1 MRVVELANP
10 IRILKKD
17 WASEYLMNRKQ
28 KEDLIIRLHNK
39 GKSWNH
45 IMKKAKVSPNT
56 IDKVLAN
63 DEESRAFALFDK
75 ELLPTQVKNE
85 LGIPPENAEK
95 HYLAHKKLVH
105 LVDLSSVY
113 YGLGDRLPD
122 FLDFYNSARLCNISP
137 DNMAFALNLA
147 KNIEFMKQEILNL
160 QTNVQNIRNVSAQEA
175 ANLDE
180 NRRQSGIAVDNL
192 QKLKTELELV
202 SSAVDKIKNTSD
214 FQVLEHLIHDAVNS
228 LSGEQYFLAEV
239 ALIAVMR
246 KIQVDPTLI
255 PLLQFPFPDK
265 LDTTEHAEYH
275 QFTLINL
282 MSKVTKFLPT
292 FLEEMTQMIGNKV
305 LQEIPNLHTI
315 SDSNSRTPDQS
326 DNEMTHMSRSE
337 GQIILQSQEDFEV
350 TKAVSIPRDEKI
362 DKLAKISIEA
372 ILIFHQYA
380 NLYNSMDDWWYGF

>member
-1 MRVVELANP
+1 MVELANP

-17 WASEYLMNRKQ
+17 WASEYLMNRKE
-28 KEDLIIRLHNK
+28 KEDLIIRLHNE
-39 GKSWNH
+39 GKTWNY

-56 IDKVLAN
+56 IDKVMAN
-63 DEESRAFALFDK
+63 DEESRAFAIFEEKLS
-75 ELLPTQVKNE
+75 PMQVKIE

-95 HYLAHKKLVH
+95 HYLAYEKLVR

-113 YGLGDRLPD
+113 YSLGDRLPD

-160 QTNVQNIRNVSAQEA
+160 QTNVQNTRNVSAQVA

-202 SSAVDKIKNTSD
+202 SSAVDKIRNTSD

-228 LSGEQYFLAEV
+228 LSGEQYFLVEV

-265 LDTTEHAEYH
+265 LDTTEHTEFH
-275 QFTLINL
+275 EFTLINL

-315 SDSNSRTPDQS
+315 SESNSRTLDQS
-326 DNEMTHMSRSE
+326 DNEMAHMSRSE

-362 DKLAKISIEA
+362 DKSAKISIEA

-380 NLYNSMDDWWYGF
+380 NLYNSMDDWWY

>member
-17 WASEYLMNRKQ
+17 WASEYLMNRKE
-28 KEDLIIRLHNK
+28 KEDLIIRLHNE
-39 GKSWNH
+39 GKSWNY

-63 DEESRAFALFDK
+63 DEESRAFALFEK
-75 ELLPTQVKNE
+75 KLSPMQVKIE

-95 HYLAHKKLVH
+95 HYLAYKKLVH

-113 YGLGDRLPD
+113 YSLGDRLPD

-160 QTNVQNIRNVSAQEA
+160 QTNVQNTRNVSAQEA

-214 FQVLEHLIHDAVNS
+214 FQVLEHLIHDTVNS
-228 LSGEQYFLAEV
+228 LSGEQYFLVEV

-315 SDSNSRTPDQS
+315 SESNSRTLDQS

-362 DKLAKISIEA
+362 DKSAKISIEA

-380 NLYNSMDDWWYGF
+380 NLYNSMDDWWY

>member
-1 MRVVELANP
+1 
-10 IRILKKD
+10 
-17 WASEYLMNRKQ
+17 MNRKE

-39 GKSWNH
+39 GKSWNY

-75 ELLPTQVKNE
+75 ELLPTQVKIE

-113 YGLGDRLPD
+113 YSLGDRLPD

-137 DNMAFALNLA
+137 DNMAFALDLA

-160 QTNVQNIRNVSAQEA
+160 QTNVQNTRNVSAQEA

-202 SSAVDKIKNTSD
+202 SLAVDKIKNTSD

-228 LSGEQYFLAEV
+228 LSAEQYFLVEV

-265 LDTTEHAEYH
+265 LDTTEHADYH

-292 FLEEMTQMIGNKV
+292 FLEEMTQLIGNKV
-305 LQEIPNLHTI
+305 LQEIPNLRTI
-315 SDSNSRTPDQS
+315 SDSNSRTLDQS

-337 GQIILQSQEDFEV
+337 GQIILQPQEDSEV

-362 DKLAKISIEA
+362 DKSAKISIET

>member
-1 MRVVELANP
+1 M
-10 IRILKKD
+10 
-17 WASEYLMNRKQ
+17 
-28 KEDLIIRLHNK
+28 
-39 GKSWNH
+39 
-45 IMKKAKVSPNT
+45 T
-56 IDKVLAN
+56 KVLAN
-63 DEESRAFALFDK
+63 DEESRAFALFDI
-75 ELLPTQVKNE
+75 ELLPTQVKIE

-105 LVDLSSVY
+105 LVDLSSMY
-113 YGLGDRLPD
+113 YSLGARLPD

-160 QTNVQNIRNVSAQEA
+160 QTNVQNTRNVSAQEA

-214 FQVLEHLIHDAVNS
+214 FQVLEHLIRDTVNS
-228 LSGEQYFLAEV
+228 LSGEQYFLVEV

-305 LQEIPNLHTI
+305 LQEIANLHTM
-315 SDSNSRTPDQS
+315 SDTNSRTLNQS
-326 DNEMTHMSRSE
+326 DYEMTRMSRSE
-337 GQIILQSQEDFEV
+337 GQIILQP
-350 TKAVSIPRDEKI
+350 KKI
-362 DKLAKISIEA
+362 LRLPKLFPYLGMKR
-372 ILIFHQYA
+372 LTNQKKYLLKRF
-380 NLYNSMDDWWYGF
+380 